1 MHFGSARMLFVSLCL
16 ERDVKSARNQ
26 EFVCHQKVVFR
37 SARNALKVHW
47 MFSLHFSFFMR
58 YEYVCRDASIC
69 PESCGCSGVFES
81 LERACM
87 SSGCVVYLGNTCLN
101 LDLNL

>member
-1 MHFGSARMLFVSLCL
+1 MHFGSAHMLFMSLCL

-26 EFVCHQKVVFR
+26 EFVFHEKVALESEREKVAFR

-58 YEYVCRDASIC
+58 DEYVCRDTSIC
-69 PESCGCSGVFES
+69 PETFGCHVRRVSAV
-81 LERACM
+81 
-87 SSGCVVYLGNTCLN
+87 
-101 LDLNL
+101 